1 MGLYIKQNIIKLTKK
16 YSTAWRWALV
26 GTCTSVIDYFIFILV
41 YSGITSVVIAN
52 FSAGIFSIS
61 FNYLSHYSWSFK
73 SQTNHSIS
81 GIKYLFNLVFF
92 WILNTML
99 LKYFIEIDI
108 NPKIA
113 KLMPILLIAPLSFLS
128 LKFFVFRKYNL

>member
-1 MGLYIKQNIIKLTKK
+1 
-16 YSTAWRWALV
+16 
-26 GTCTSVIDYFIFILV
+26 
-41 YSGITSVVIAN
+41 
-52 FSAGIFSIS
+52 
-61 FNYLSHYSWSFK
+61 
-73 SQTNHSIS
+73 
-81 GIKYLFNLVFF
+81 
-92 WILNTML
+92 ML